1 MDQDTLAPK
10 YAHLSLDGQ
19 RKQTVTQHLKGTADL
34 AAGFARPF
42 GGEEQARLAGLLH
55 DIGKYSDAF
64 QRRLAGGPKVD
75 HSTAGAM
82 VAYKLLHQREVAFAV
97 AGHHGGLPDGGSTTD
112 TAFDATLLGR
122 LKKKTAPRDDWLR
135 EITLP
140 RKVPSP
146 AFLNSLPGNARNTF
160 SDCFY
165 TRMLYSCLVDAD
177 YLDTETFMNGAP
189 VPRGVGELPEVLL
202 ERLNAYVAPW
212 WNPSSEINRKRCEIL
227 RRCFD
232 QGQVAD
238 PGVFTLTVPTGG
250 GKTVSSLAFALAHAV
265 AHHKRRVIYVIPY
278 TSIID
283 QTATVFTKILGAENV
298 LEHHSGSEAIL
309 ADSDT
314 DGDANPK
321 VLATENWDAPVI
333 VTTAVQFFESLFAS
347 RSSRC
352 RKLHNI
358 VDSVVIFDEAQT
370 LPVPFLRPCVAAI
383 GELVQHY
390 GVTAV
395 LCTATQ
401 PALGPLFREFAPGC
415 PVREIMEA
423 PESLYQYFRRTTL
436 QQAGEL
442 PEDALAAQLCATLQ
456 ALCVVNRRA
465 TAQSL
470 YAQLPPEGR
479 YCLTTLLCP
488 ADRKRLLAEI
498 RDRLNRGEPC
508 RVVATSLI
516 EAGVDLDFPAV
527 WREEAGLDSIL
538 QAAGRCNREGKN
550 PADQSPVTVF
560 RLAGQKVPAMIR
572 TNADAAHGVLRDFND
587 PAGLDAIHSYFS
599 RFLSLKGEAALD
611 EKGILKGLN
620 TTMEGRA
627 LPFATAAERFRLI
640 DSPAVT
646 VYLCLPENAPLIEA
660 LREGRVSRSL
670 YRRLGEYGVTVYPD
684 HLKALQAA
692 GAVEPMGEDAWVLCD
707 PTLYDQTTGLAL
719 DVPTGRG
726 WMI

>member
-1 MDQDTLAPK
+1 MEQQVTRRLAHISEDGTRQQTIQE
-10 YAHLSLDGQ
+10 HLE
-19 RKQTVTQHLKGTADL
+19 GTAEL
-34 AAGFARPF
+34 AAEFACPF

-75 HSTAGAM
+75 HSTAGAK
-82 VAYKLLHQREVAFAV
+82 VAFEILHQPEVAFAI
-97 AGHHGGLPDGGSTTD
+97 AGHHGGLPDGGSSTD
-112 TAFDATLLGR
+112 TKCEPTLHGR
-122 LKKKTAPRDDWLR
+122 FKKELAPCNDWLH

-140 RKVPSP
+140 RKAPWP
-146 AFLNSLPGNARNTF
+146 PFLKNQPRGARNNF

-177 YLDTETFMNGAP
+177 YLDTETFMNGTPA
-189 VPRGVGELPEVLL
+189 PRGGGKAPAVLL
-202 ERLNAYVAPW
+202 ERLQAYIAPW
-212 WNPSSEINRKRCEIL
+212 WEPTSELNRKRCEIL
-227 RRCFD
+227 RRCLD
-232 QGQVAD
+232 QGQAAT
-238 PGVFTLTVPTGG
+238 PGLFTLTVPTGG

-265 AHHKRRVIYVIPY
+265 ARGKRRVIYVIPY

-283 QTATVFTKILGAENV
+283 QTAAVFTKILGAENV

-309 ADSDT
+309 ADRDT
-314 DGDANPK
+314 DGKVSPK

-358 VDSVVIFDEAQT
+358 ADSVVIFDEAQT

-401 PALGPLFREFAPGC
+401 PALDSLFDEFAPGC
-415 PVREIMEA
+415 DVREIMEDTDA
-423 PESLYQYFRRTTL
+423 LYQFFRRTTL

-442 PEDALAAQLCATLQ
+442 TEEALAAQLCATPQ

-470 YAQLPPEGR
+470 YNAMPAEGR

-498 RDRLNRGEPC
+498 HDRLKGGMPC
-508 RVVATSLI
+508 RVVSTSLI

-538 QAAGRCNREGKN
+538 QAAGRCNREGKR
-550 PADQSPVTVF
+550 PAEQSPVTVF
-560 RLAGQKVPAMIR
+560 RLEGQKVPSTIQN
-572 TNADAAHGVLRDFND
+572 NAKIARLVLGQFDD
-587 PAGLDAIHSYFS
+587 PAGLEAIHNYFS
-599 RFLSLKGEAALD
+599 RFFELNGSEELD
-611 EKGILKGLN
+611 KKGILKGLN
-620 TTMEGRA
+620 TTMDGRVF
-627 LPFATAAERFRLI
+627 PFATAAEKFKLI
-640 DSPAVT
+640 EDATVT
-646 VYLCLPENAPLIEA
+646 VYLPLPENAPLIEA
-660 LREGRVSRSL
+660 LREGKVSRTL
-670 YRRLGEYGVTVYPD
+670 YRRLGEYAVSVYPNHRD
-684 HLKALQAA
+684 ALQDAA
-692 GAVEPMGEDAWVLCD
+692 ALETVGEDTYLLCD
-707 PTLYDQTTGLAL
+707 PTLYDRSVGLTL

-726 WMI
+726 FMI